1 MTSGAGWSEKRGMP
15 EQRAVVTKEA
25 GIKGLVIGLSI
36 LVIVNLAIGMLFPPR
51 RIELHVPPLIQLP
64 NFLSFLG
71 VPGEWLPGH
80 VAFTWLVMLFLVVA
94 AWLAT
99 RALRPIPGTLQNLA
113 EITIEAFYA
122 LLDQMIGRQGR
133 QYLPLIGTAGL
144 FILSSNLLGNI
155 PGFQSPT
162 ANWNTTVALAV
173 TVFIA
178 YNYFG
183 IRKHGFLNYLKHFC
197 GPILWLAPLMFPI
210 EFIGHLA
217 RPVSLS
223 IRLFGNIFGEESVTV
238 LLLSLVWLI
247 MPYFI
252 WLAVMLPLSLFT
264 SVVQTF
270 VFIMLSMVYIAGA
283 VEDGHEEEHH

>member
-1 MTSGAGWSEKRGMP
+1 MERAAIMP
-15 EQRAVVTKEA
+15 KGPTVEAKET
-25 GIKGLVIGLSI
+25 GVRGLVIGLAG
-36 LVIVNLAIGMLFPPR
+36 LVLVNLAIGMLFPPR
-51 RIELHVPPLIQLP
+51 RIELEVPPLVQLP
-64 NFLSFLG
+64 NFLGFLS
-71 VPGEWLPGH
+71 VPGQWLPGYLS
-80 VAFTWLVMLFLVVA
+80 FTWLVMVFLVVA
-94 AWLAT
+94 SWLAT
-99 RALRPIPGTLQNLA
+99 RARRPIPGPLQNLA
-113 EITIEAFYA
+113 EVTIEAFYG

-144 FILSSNLLGNI
+144 FILTSNLLGNI

-162 ANWNTTVALAV
+162 ANWNTTVALAL

-183 IRKHGFLNYLKHFC
+183 IRKRGFLNYLKHFC
-197 GPILWLAPLMFPI
+197 GPIVWLAPLMFPI
-210 EFIGHLA
+210 ELIGHLA

-238 LLLSLVWLI
+238 LLLELVWLI

-264 SVVQTF
+264 AVVQTF

-283 VEDGHEEEHH
+283 VEEGHEEEHH